1 MAKRT
6 AKRKTGSSAWD
17 DTLRLVPG
25 YDPFATAG
33 DCVFDH
39 DSADRVCQFFAE
51 CVRHVEGA
59 AAGKP
64 FVLEPWQRAIV
75 GNLFGWKRP
84 DGTRRYR
91 ESFIFIPRKNG
102 KTTMVAG
109 LVLAALFCD
118 GERGAQV
125 YSAAADRDQAALIY
139 RQCKGMVLQDA
150 DLSRHAKVYETA
162 KSIVIESMGS
172 SYKAISAE
180 ANTKHGY
187 NTHFAVIDELHAQ
200 PNRDLVDVLKTSTG
214 ARRQPL
220 IVHITTSDFDRPSIC
235 NELHGYAGK
244 VRDGLVDDPAFLP
257 VIYEAKATDDWTS
270 PETWRKAN
278 PNLGV
283 SVSLE
288 YLERECRQAKETP
301 SYENTFKR
309 LHLNVKT
316 EQDVRWMQMDK
327 WDACGEVI
335 VDPGYL
341 KGARCWGG
349 LDLAST
355 TDIAAFVLWFP
366 ESSTVLPFF
375 WMPADQAHVRERRD
389 RVPYSAWERAGLIE
403 MTPGNVID
411 YGFIRRRINELKA
424 EYDIADIAYDPW
436 NAQQFATQL
445 QEEDGMT
452 LTEFRQGFISMNE
465 PTKRLE
471 RLVLEGA
478 LRHGG
483 NKVLRWMASNVSVRT
498 DPAGNIKI
506 DKQRSTEKVDGMV
519 ALVMAIGR
527 AGASNVGVSV
537 YETRGMLTL

>member
-1 MAKRT
+1 
-6 AKRKTGSSAWD
+6 
-17 DTLRLVPG
+17 
-25 YDPFATAG
+25 
-33 DCVFDH
+33 
-39 DSADRVCQFFAE
+39 
-51 CVRHVEGA
+51 
-59 AAGKP
+59 
-64 FVLEPWQRAIV
+64 
-75 GNLFGWKRP
+75 
-84 DGTRRYR
+84 
-91 ESFIFIPRKNG
+91 
-102 KTTMVAG
+102 MVAG

-150 DLSRHAKVYETA
+150 DLSKHAKVYETA
-162 KSIVIESMGS
+162 KSIVIDSMGS

-244 VRDGLVDDPAFLP
+244 VRDGIVEDCAFLP
-257 VIYEAKATDDWTS
+257 VIYEAKQTDDWTD
-270 PETWRKAN
+270 PAVWHKAN

-309 LHLNVKT
+309 LHLNIRT

-327 WDACGEVI
+327 WDACAEPIDFDSLRGQ
-335 VDPGYL
+335 
-341 KGARCWGG
+341 KCWAG

-355 TDIAAFVLWFP
+355 TDIAAFALWFP
-366 ESSTVLPFF
+366 DASVVLPFF
-375 WMPADQAHVRERRD
+375 WMPSDQAHVRERRD
-389 RVPYSAWERAGLIE
+389 RVPYSTWERDGLIE
-403 MTPGNVID
+403 MTTGNVID
-411 YGFIRRRINELKA
+411 YSFIRRRINELKVV
-424 EYDIADIAYDPW
+424 YDIADIAYDPW

-445 QEEDGMT
+445 KDEDGMNV
-452 LTEFRQGFISMNE
+452 TEFRQGFISMNE

-506 DKQRSTEKVDGMV
+506 DKQKSTEKVDGIV
-519 ALVMAIGR
+519 ALAMALGR
-527 AGASNVGVSV
+527 AGASNVGASV
-537 YETRGMLTL
+537 YEGRGILTL